1 MAILRVAITGAGS
14 AGLAMC
20 KCLKKEPQIN
30 FVAFEICDK
39 IGGVTWLYTK
49 DDKERSW
56 HTAMYKNLSRVV
68 FKKFILLN

>member
-1 MAILRVAITGAGS
+1 MAKLRVAIAGS

-39 IGGVTWLYTK
+39 IGGVAWLYTK

-56 HTAMYKNLSRVV
+56 LTAMYKNLSRVV
-68 FKKFILLN
+68 FKKFLLLN

>member
-1 MAILRVAITGAGS
+1 MAKLRVAIIGAGS

-30 FVAFEICDK
+30 FMAYEKCDK
-39 IGGVTWLYTK
+39 IGGVWLYTK

-56 HTAMYKNLSRVV
+56 HTAMYKNLR
-68 FKKFILLN
+68 